1 MKKDTLLRLGRLLVI
16 LLGIGILVYP
26 SLSEYLS
33 ELNSS
38 RTTAS
43 YDDTVSQMEQA
54 RLDEMLAQAQEYNR
68 QLAQVSAGQAPQ
80 SDEDGNPITPE
91 SYWDLLNVDSTGIM
105 GYIEIPK
112 LNTTIPIY
120 HGTDADTLELGIG
133 HLLGSSLPIGGESTH
148 TVLTAHSGMAS
159 QKMFSDLNQ
168 LEKGDVFYLEV
179 LDETL
184 AYQVE
189 EIHTVLPTNTDNLGI
204 TAGEERCTL
213 VTCTPFGVNTH
224 RLLVQGTRI
233 PYEESEAIAAEQMQ
247 SKEVRSTWEEEYLN
261 GIITGISVVILLA
274 ILVGTAMFFR
284 RELE

>member
-1 MKKDTLLRLGRLLVI
+1 
-16 LLGIGILVYP
+16 
-26 SLSEYLS
+26 
-33 ELNSS
+33 
-38 RTTAS
+38 
-43 YDDTVSQMEQA
+43 
-54 RLDEMLAQAQEYNR
+54 
-68 QLAQVSAGQAPQ
+68 
-80 SDEDGNPITPE
+80 
-91 SYWDLLNVDSTGIM
+91 M
-105 GYIEIPK
+105 GYVNIPV
-112 LNTTIPIY
+112 LSVNLPIY

-168 LEKGDVFYLEV
+168 LKKGDVFYLEV

-189 EIHTVLPTNTDNLGI
+189 EIHTVLPTNTDDLGI
-204 TAGEERCTL
+204 TAGEDRCTL

-233 PYEESEAIAAEQMQ
+233 PYEESEAIATEQMQ

>member
-1 MKKDTLLRLGRLLVI
+1 MKTKSIVAAAVLLFVLALGLTL
-16 LLGIGILVYP
+16 YP
-26 SLSEYLS
+26 LISNFYNARHQSQIH
-33 ELNSS
+33 
-38 RTTAS
+38 TAYQQQLEKTES
-43 YDDTVSQMEQA
+43 GEIQKAKEA
-54 RLDEMLAQAQEYNR
+54 AQAYNA
-68 QLAQVSAGQAPQ
+68 QLCTQVQGGSAF
-80 SDEDGNPITPE
+80 TKE
-91 SYWDLLNVDSTGIM
+91 SLTGASQNYEDLLNLSGRGIM
-105 GYIEIPK
+105 GYVNIPV
-112 LNTTIPIY
+112 LAVNLPIY